1 MRRSDPRIRQTLNQ
15 ISQNIESANL
25 STQASI
31 FTFSQKYLSPCLA
44 SLQSCLEASCQPC
57 FTARDEQRRPHRNAR
72 RGREGF
78 GFDFYDNWDED
89 ETEWGNDELDR
100 LLAGSDEQ
108 PGKYGGMSYG
118 SRGVRRKSFG
128 LPKDGGTDPT
138 VVPSSSMFG
147 FLEGLPWKFGSR
159 GVKYRPS
166 AADLQEN
173 VGRKRGED
181 DPLIEESDESGVDG
195 GRGRHG
201 RNRSGTA
208 TSRSTNNSLSSR
220 GDLLPSDDEDDAVPI
235 DDEFAIMLGR
245 RTTATAS
252 DNHSNR
258 KNRGKGPNASRAST
272 KTASSRATKST
283 KSERRAASTSSGK
296 ESHVTETAKVDEEDE
311 DEVPS
316 LSDLKQEEERLRRKE
331 EAEVE
336 RRRQAAKQLALQRGM
351 ASREIE
357 TSDVEEPSNS
367 QEEPPHAAAEET
379 TSGEPGT
386 AEPPTP
392 TQDPDTNPTKSL
404 PTLTN
409 NHKLEPKP
417 PNERV

>member
-1 MRRSDPRIRQTLNQ
+1 MRHTDPRIRQTINQ
-15 ISQNIESANL
+15 ISQNLESANL
-25 STQASI
+25 STQASL
-31 FTFSQKYLSPCLA
+31 FTFSQKFLSPCLA

-89 ETEWGNDELDR
+89 EAEWGNDELDR

-128 LPKDGGTDPT
+128 LPKDGGVDPT

-147 FLEGLPWKFGSR
+147 FLEGLPWRFGSR

-181 DPLIEESDESGVDG
+181 EPLVEDSEESGADQ

-201 RNRSGTA
+201 RTRSGTA
-208 TSRSTNNSLSSR
+208 TSRSTNNSFSSR

-235 DDEFAIMLGR
+235 GDEFAIMLGR
-245 RTTATAS
+245 RIAGTAS
-252 DNHSNR
+252 DDHSSRKKRGNR
-258 KNRGKGPNASRAST
+258 LNGSRAST
-272 KTASSRATKST
+272 KTASSRNTNST
-283 KSERRAASTSSGK
+283 KNGGRGTSTSSGK
-296 ESHVTETAKVDEEDE
+296 ESQVTEPAEVLDEEGPILNE
-311 DEVPS
+311 M
-316 LSDLKQEEERLRRKE
+316 KQEEERVRREE

-336 RRRQAAKQLALQRGM
+336 QRRQAAQQLARQRGM
-351 ASREIE
+351 ANKEDEASGAEGQA
-357 TSDVEEPSNS
+357 VNQ
-367 QEEPPHAAAEET
+367 QEEALNNLDD
-379 TSGEPGT
+379 
-386 AEPPTP
+386 EPPS
-392 TQDPDTNPTKSL
+392 DESASTNPSSGPLKLDTEPAESL
-404 PTLTN
+404 PQPVAN
-409 NHKLEPKP
+409 SNLEPKP
-417 PNERV
+417 PDEHA

>member
-1 MRRSDPRIRQTLNQ
+1 MRRTDPRIRQTINQ
-15 ISQNIESANL
+15 ISQNLESANL
-25 STQASI
+25 STQASL
-31 FTFSQKYLSPCLA
+31 FTFSQTYLSPCLA

-89 ETEWGNDELDR
+89 EAEWGNDELDR

-128 LPKDGGTDPT
+128 LPKDGGVDPT

-159 GVKYRPS
+159 GIKYRPS

-173 VGRKRGED
+173 VGQKRGEYG
-181 DPLIEESDESGVDG
+181 PLVEESEESGADQF
-195 GRGRHG
+195 RGRHG
-201 RNRSGTA
+201 RTRSGTT

-245 RTTATAS
+245 RIVGTAS
-252 DNHSNR
+252 DDHSSR
-258 KNRGKGPNASRAST
+258 KKRGTGPNGSRAST
-272 KTASSRATKST
+272 KSASSRNNKST
-283 KSERRAASTSSGK
+283 KDGGRGTSTSSGK
-296 ESHVTETAKVDEEDE
+296 ESQVTETVEIVDE
-311 DEVPS
+311 VTT
-316 LSDLKQEEERLRRKE
+316 LNDLKQEEERVRQEE
-331 EAEVE
+331 EAEV
-336 RRRQAAKQLALQRGM
+336 RQRRQAAQQLAHRRGM
-351 ASREIE
+351 ANEEHEASGEEGEAANDQEEILNDLDDE
-357 TSDVEEPSNS
+357 PPLDEPASTEPSS
-367 QEEPPHAAAEET
+367 A
-379 TSGEPGT
+379 
-386 AEPPTP
+386 
-392 TQDPDTNPTKSL
+392 
-404 PTLTN
+404 TLNFDNELTEADSN
-409 NHKLEPKP
+409 LKPKP
-417 PNERV
+417 PDE